1 MSANT
6 GVILFQVT
14 AAGVA
19 GKVNGVVI
27 TSPLSRKAWQ
37 AVTIAMVP
45 LLNSEILLASRTTEG
60 LLELCVL
67 WSGIGQPLG
76 FPDIRQ
82 QPRIFFQRRKNRSGH
97 INWLLEWLPGTL
109 VIARPFPKAQE
120 L

>member
-1 MSANT
+1 M
-6 GVILFQVT
+6 
-14 AAGVA
+14 
-19 GKVNGVVI
+19 I

-45 LLNSEILLASRTTEG
+45 LLNSEILLAPKSEPEG

-97 INWLLEWLPGTL
+97 INWLLESLPGTL
-109 VIARPFPKAQE
+109 VIARPFPQGSGALIE
-120 L
+120 E